1 MGKTQSRWRGQSKD
15 GEQVASARWVQITR
29 DQSNPADAK
38 LCLVTGASA
47 GLGRATASR
56 LAGMEAHVVMVC
68 RDRARGEAARDE
80 IKSQSKNESVDLMLA
95 DLSLLASVR
104 SLAAEFGAKYSKL
117 DVLINNAAVVLSS
130 RTVTPEGFEQMF
142 ATNYLGGFL
151 LTRLLI
157 PYLEAARPSRIINV
171 TAPSTT
177 RPNLDDLQE
186 ERKFSSLGAFGASK
200 AADLLF
206 TYALARR
213 LRGREITANAYHPGI
228 MKTNLNRTAPT
239 PVRLVAG
246 VVNRFAGATPERA
259 SEGLVQ
265 SATSVQFA
273 DTNGQLI
280 HGGKAITAPFIG
292 DRDLQDSLW
301 KASCSLAR
309 VQETI

>member
-1 MGKTQSRWRGQSKD
+1 
-15 GEQVASARWVQITR
+15 
-29 DQSNPADAK
+29 
-38 LCLVTGASA
+38 
-47 GLGRATASR
+47 
-56 LAGMEAHVVMVC
+56 
-68 RDRARGEAARDE
+68 
-80 IKSQSKNESVDLMLA
+80 
-95 DLSLLASVR
+95 
-104 SLAAEFGAKYSKL
+104 
-117 DVLINNAAVVLSS
+117 
-130 RTVTPEGFEQMF
+130 
-142 ATNYLGGFL
+142 YLGPFL

-157 PYLEAARPSRIINV
+157 PYLEAARPSRIINL

-177 RPNLDDLQE
+177 RPNLDDLQG

-213 LRGREITANAYHPGI
+213 LGGRGITANAYHPGI

-239 PVRLVAG
+239 PIRLVAG
-246 VVNRFAGATPERA
+246 VLNRFAGATPERA

-265 SATSVQFA
+265 LATSVQFA

>member
-68 RDRARGEAARDE
+68 HDRARGEAARDE
-80 IKSQSKNESVDLMLA
+80 IKSQSKNESVDLMLETCPCWPLFA
-95 DLSLLASVR
+95 VSLPNSEQNTR
-104 SLAAEFGAKYSKL
+104 SWTSDQQRCRRSEQSDSDA
-117 DVLINNAAVVLSS
+117 
-130 RTVTPEGFEQMF
+130 RGFEQMF

-151 LTRLLI
+151 LTRPLI

-177 RPNLDDLQE
+177 RPNLDDLRG

-213 LRGREITANAYHPGI
+213 LGGRGITANAYHPGI

-239 PVRLVAG
+239 PIRLVAG
-246 VVNRFAGATPERA
+246 VLNRLAGATPERA

-265 SATSVQFA
+265 LATSVQFA
-273 DTNGQLI
+273 DTNGQLM
-280 HGGKAITAPFIG
+280 HGGKAMTAPFIG
-292 DRDLQDSLW
+292 DKDLQDSLW